1 MPNNSGFQWITI
13 ENVTDTTASGSVS
26 GGTGFNDVSVSI
38 THSVGGLESH
48 DGMVGFGAVNVF
60 PEEYNVPFTGTPQLQ
75 SRQAGIFRAVFN
87 KPVINPLVA
96 FASVGGSVSVPVEV
110 SRPFTPIWTDS
121 SQGNTVYQNPA
132 NATQYNQFTGT
143 EGFNIIRIDGT
154 TTEVSFNYTVSEF
167 YSTIGFGFV
176 DQNDPANQALY
187 RDPFYNR
194 FASGN
199 EDGHSRFRRL
209 WLLGHV

>member
-1 MPNNSGFQWITI
+1 MPLNSGFQWITM
-13 ENVTDTTASGSVS
+13 ENVTATTATGRIV
-26 GGTGFNDVSVSI
+26 GGTDFNDVSVSI
-38 THSVGGLESH
+38 THSVGGMGPH
-48 DGMVGFGAVNVF
+48 DGTVGANVF
-60 PEEYNVPFTGTPQLQ
+60 PVEYNVPLAGTSQLQ
-75 SRQAGIFRAVFN
+75 STQAGIFRAVFN
-87 KPVINPLVA
+87 KPVVNPLIA
-96 FASVGGSVSVPVEV
+96 FASVGGVVSVPVEI

-121 SQGNTVYQNPA
+121 TQGSTVYENPA

-154 TTEVSFNYTVSEF
+154 FTEVTFSYTVSEF

-176 DQNDPANQALY
+176 DQNDPANRSLF